1 MIKPFEQIYIAKQN
15 DELKNQILDH
25 LDMLE
30 DSKIIGTC
38 STIFFDSY
46 HKVVVEIPNED
57 ETGVYNALVRPL
69 VASYETI
76 RCHLNGDLEA
86 SSRIKF
92 LV

>member
-1 MIKPFEQIYIAKQN
+1 MVKSFEQLFIAQKN
-15 DELKNQILDH
+15 DELRKQILEH
-25 LDMLE
+25 LDMSE

-46 HKVVVEIPNED
+46 HKVIVEIPNED
-57 ETGVYNALVRPL
+57 ETGVYNFLVRPL

-76 RCHLNGDLEA
+76 RGHLNGDIEA

-92 LV
+92 LI

>member
-1 MIKPFEQIYIAKQN
+1 MIKPFEQMYTAKHN
-15 DELKNQILDH
+15 EELRKQILEH
-25 LDMLE
+25 LEMPD
-30 DSKIIGTC
+30 DSKIVGTC
-38 STIFFDSY
+38 STLFFDSY

-69 VASYETI
+69 VASYDTI
-76 RCHLNGDLEA
+76 RGHLNGDSEA